1 MINWPGDYQF
11 LTHFLEMGRGQKF
24 YDMKTNVRIIKTFD
38 DEWFSPH
45 THWPQPVLLES
56 VSTVSK

>member
-11 LTHFLEMGRGQKF
+11 LTHFLEMGRGQTF

-38 DEWFSPH
+38 DE
-45 THWPQPVLLES
+45 
-56 VSTVSK
+56 